1 MNAVELSGSRS
12 AVAFGPF
19 RLLPGRGVLL
29 KGDIECRLGSRALDI
44 LVCLVER
51 AGATVTKRD
60 LISRAWPDTFVHEA
74 NLRVH
79 VAALRKALGDGRAGM
94 RYIVNV
100 MGRGYCFVAPVTPI
114 DQPQLGAPRAAR
126 QTNLP
131 APLSQIIGREA
142 TAAAIALQIPARRC
156 VTIAGPGG
164 IGKTA
169 VAIMA
174 AERLIDAYDDGVW
187 FVDLSALA
195 DHSPVAPAVAAVLA
209 LSTSAINPLLAIVAL
224 LRDRRMLL
232 VLDNCE
238 HVIKAVAEMAEA
250 MLRGAPGV
258 AVLTTSR
265 EPLRATTE
273 WVHWLAPMS
282 VPPQSEGLTA
292 AQALTFPAVELF
304 VQCASASLEGFDLTD
319 ADAPVVATICRG
331 LDGLPL
337 AIELAAARVDLFG
350 IRGLMTV
357 LDDPFL
363 LLAEGRRTAMP
374 RQRSLLQTLQWSYR
388 LLSPIEQRVL
398 HRLAVFRGQ
407 FTLDGALAVAAGDGL
422 TVEEVYSGVLTLSA
436 KSLLVTDVSG
446 TSPQAQ
452 HRLLHIVRSFII
464 QKQSGADV
472 GEKLPRR
479 HASYIRTLLET
490 AQTDWTR
497 LERNEWL
504 AIYGR
509 TIDDVRGA
517 IDWAFSSRGDLS
529 LGVLLTALAVPLG
542 FQLSLVHE
550 FRALVERA
558 LMHTGPLVPPQ
569 PIAEMRLNIVLSNLV
584 HNSSGPV
591 NARTAT
597 MKRAFDIAS
606 ELPDEIYRVE
616 PLIGWATAQQGVGDY
631 DSGHELA
638 TKALE
643 IGQTANN
650 PEATLAAER
659 LLAQLKHFQGD
670 HAAARI
676 LAERVI
682 GHPAAQLPLPY
693 NLMPVNR
700 HVAMRVILA
709 RISWLEGAWARADE
723 LIEEMLR
730 YAKRDA
736 AYALCPALVFAAIPI
751 SIWNGKD
758 LEARAFTRQLSEQAA
773 RYTLGYWQ
781 DWAEAFSAVLDG
793 RAGCSEAVT
802 AISDRFLSA
811 PVQQEALT
819 TLAETL
825 ITPALAMRADS
836 GAAGWCRAEICR
848 AQGAWMFAQR
858 TPSAVDRAEEM
869 FRGALAVAG
878 SQNAASWSLRAGI
891 SLAHLLRDTDRAP
904 EARSVLV
911 ASVENLDATYPSA
924 DLARGLKLLRE
935 FEGHSVP
942 SAVPRPVS
950 GRPVRTSVTYRR
962 AR

>member
-1 MNAVELSGSRS
+1 MSAAGHSESRS

-19 RLLPGRGVLL
+19 RLLPERGVLL
-29 KGDIECRLGSRALDI
+29 KGDIECRVGSRALDI
-44 LVCLVER
+44 LICLVQR
-51 AGATVTKRD
+51 AGETVTKGE
-60 LISRAWPDTFVHEA
+60 LLAHAWPDTFVHEA

-79 VAALRKALGDGRAGM
+79 VAALRKALGDGQAQT

-114 DQPQLGAPRAAR
+114 EQPHFRAPPAAR

-131 APLSQIIGREA
+131 APLAQIIGREA
-142 TAAAIALQIPARRC
+142 AAATIALQVSARRC

-174 AERLIDAYDDGVW
+174 AELLIDAYDDGVW

-195 DHSPVAPAVAAVLA
+195 DRSPVAPSVAAVLG
-209 LSTSAINPLLAIVAL
+209 LSTSATNPSRAIVSL

-238 HVIKAVAEMAEA
+238 HVIESISELAES
-250 MLRGAPGV
+250 LLLGAPGV
-258 AVLTTSR
+258 AVLATSR
-265 EPLRATTE
+265 EPLRATAE
-273 WVHWLAPMS
+273 WVHWLAPMA

-292 AQALTFPAVELF
+292 AQALAFPAVQLF
-304 VQCASASLEGFDLTD
+304 VQCASASLEGFDLAD
-319 ADAPVVATICRG
+319 ADAPAVATICRG

-337 AIELAAARVDLFG
+337 AIELAAARVDLYG
-350 IRGLMTV
+350 IQGLMTV

-363 LLAEGRRTAMP
+363 LLAEGQRTAMP
-374 RQRSLLQTLQWSYR
+374 RQQSLLQTLQWSYR
-388 LLSPIEQRVL
+388 LLSSIEQRVL

-407 FTLDGALAVAAGDGL
+407 FTLGGALAVAAGDGI
-422 TVEEVYSGVLTLSA
+422 TVEEVCSGVLTLSA

-464 QKQSGADV
+464 QMQSGAEL
-472 GEKLPRR
+472 GEKLLRR
-479 HASYIRTLLET
+479 HANYVRTLLET

-606 ELPDEIYRVE
+606 ELPDRIYRVE
-616 PLIGWATAQQGVGDY
+616 PLIGWATAQQGVGEY
-631 DSGHELA
+631 DIAHELA

-643 IGQTANN
+643 IGRVANN

-659 LLAQLKHFQGD
+659 VLAQLKHFQGD

-709 RISWLEGAWARADE
+709 RISWLEGAWARSDE

-758 LEARAFTRQLSEQAA
+758 LDARALIRQLSEEAA

-781 DWAEAFSAVLDG
+781 NWAAAFSAVLDV
-793 RAGCSEAVT
+793 RAGDSEAVS

-811 PVQQEALT
+811 PVQHEALT
-819 TLAETL
+819 TLAETF

-848 AQGAWMFAQR
+848 AQGVWMLAQR
-858 TPSAVDRAEEM
+858 TPAAVERAERM
-869 FRGALAVAG
+869 FREALAVAG

-891 SLAHLLRDTDRAP
+891 SLAQLLRDTDRAP

-911 ASVENLDATYPSA
+911 ASVENLDVAYPSA
-924 DLARGLKLLRE
+924 DLGRALKLLRE
-935 FEGHSVP
+935 FDGH
-942 SAVPRPVS
+942 SAVPRPAS